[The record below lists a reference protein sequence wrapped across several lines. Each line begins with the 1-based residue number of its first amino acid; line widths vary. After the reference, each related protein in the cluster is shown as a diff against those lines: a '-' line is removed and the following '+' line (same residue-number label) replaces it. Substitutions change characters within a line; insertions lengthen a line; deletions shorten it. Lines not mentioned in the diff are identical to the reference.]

1 MKNSKSSKRAEQA
14 SGELIL
20 PKWKSEAEEAKWWY
34 ENRDLVFE
42 HLSKRGKPAA
52 ARDAE
57 RTRSVTLRIPE
68 STLERAKSIA
78 ASTGKPYQRILK
90 DAMREGL
97 KRAG

>member
-1 MKNSKSSKRAEQA
+1 MKNSKSSKRARA
-14 SGELIL
+14 SGELVL
-20 PKWKSEAEEAKWWY
+20 PEWKSEAEEAKWWY

-42 HLSKRGKPAA
+42 HLSKHGQLVGPRTV
-52 ARDAE
+52 E

-78 ASTGKPYQRILK
+78 ASTGKPYQRVLK

-97 KRAG
+97 KRTG